1 MDEEVLIKAALAG
14 LSPISRRKYEGV
26 FRSLFEFKPLDQ
38 LTPLDLR
45 AWVALMQEKVKP
57 ITLKTYLR
65 RLVRLFEVAG
75 REDLLHEVRRLAK
88 SMRAPPPKPKV
99 SRELL
104 ESVKSLREAVKNL
117 PTIRRA
123 ALLFLADTGVRVS
136 ELVSLTWDQLDLEGR
151 KALVRGKGEK
161 DRVVYFTEET
171 ANALREL
178 KRENQGER
186 VFPRS
191 DRTIRRWVRQVLNSS
206 PHKVRHSFAI
216 LYLMRGGNIR
226 ALQAI
231 LGHTNLNTTQVYLD
245 LVGGL
250 VEGDYR
256 RIMGN

>member
-1 MDEEVLIKAALAG
+1 MEEDVLIKAALAG
-14 LSPISRRKYEGV
+14 LSPLSRKKYEGL
-26 FRSLFEFKPLDQ
+26 FRSLLSFKPLDQ

-45 AWVALMQEKVKP
+45 AWVALMQERVKP
-57 ITLKTYLR
+57 ITLRTYLR

-75 REDLLHEVRRLAK
+75 RQDLLQEVRRLAK
-88 SMRAPPPKPKV
+88 SMRAPPPKPRV

-104 ESVKSLREAVKNL
+104 ESVQSLREAVKDL
-117 PTIRRA
+117 PLIRKA

-136 ELVSLTWDQLDLEGR
+136 ELVSLTWDRIDLEAR

-161 DRVVYFTEET
+161 DRVVYFTDYT
-171 ANALREL
+171 ASVLREL
-178 KRENQGER
+178 KAVSGGER

-191 DRTIRRWVRQVLNSS
+191 DRTIRRWVKQALNSS

-216 LYLMRGGNIR
+216 LYLLRGGNIR

-231 LGHTNLNTTQVYLD
+231 LGHSNLNTTQVYLD

-256 RIMGN
+256 RIMGS